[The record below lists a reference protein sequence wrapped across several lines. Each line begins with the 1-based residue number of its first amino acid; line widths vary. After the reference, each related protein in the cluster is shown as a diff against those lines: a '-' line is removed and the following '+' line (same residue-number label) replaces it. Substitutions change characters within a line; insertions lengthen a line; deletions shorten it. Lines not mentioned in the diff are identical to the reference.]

1 MAQGTHM
8 CGVHSCAETLRLVI
22 GRLTWQGIGVLALI
36 ALVFPNALLVAAR
49 AMGFR
54 RHLVLE
60 SGVMRRHAM
69 DGVVCY
75 RRDTSSNAPFYCDMQ
90 SDLHMSENDEENTQ
104 ELEASSL
111 RRRFNPSGKK
121 NQNNIKIV

>member
-1 MAQGTHM
+1 M

-22 GRLTWQGIGVLALI
+22 GRLTWQGIGVLALV

-75 RRDTSSNAPFYCDMQ
+75 RRDTSNAPFYCDMP
-90 SDLHMSENDEENTQ
+90 SVSENDEESTQ
-104 ELEASSL
+104 ELEVSSL
-111 RRRFNPSGKK
+111 RRRFNLDGKK
-121 NQNNIKIV
+121 NPNNVKIV